1 MAVGDLIGAAVG
13 VILLV
18 IVAYL
23 LVGSVIST
31 ALVVSNAQK
40 SATLLEENQLKTDF
54 TIVQTGLEQDSQYST
69 IDINCTITNT
79 GNEVIS
85 DFTHMDIIV
94 YDTGT
99 NDFQL
104 YTYSSALGAPGPGRS
119 LTRVLMLSIH
129 QNWIPG
135 TRIGSLYGQRAH
147 LPPGSRSPREM
158 GYTRRHLSREERK
171 YGS

>member
-104 YTYSSALGAPGPGRS
+104 YTYSSALGAPGTWTIVDKGSDVIHSSELDPGNTYRILVRTTGTSPAWFQITTGNGVYASAS
-119 LTRVLMLSIH
+119 LS
-129 QNWIPG
+129 
-135 TRIGSLYGQRAH
+135 
-147 LPPGSRSPREM
+147 
-158 GYTRRHLSREERK
+158 
-171 YGS
+171 